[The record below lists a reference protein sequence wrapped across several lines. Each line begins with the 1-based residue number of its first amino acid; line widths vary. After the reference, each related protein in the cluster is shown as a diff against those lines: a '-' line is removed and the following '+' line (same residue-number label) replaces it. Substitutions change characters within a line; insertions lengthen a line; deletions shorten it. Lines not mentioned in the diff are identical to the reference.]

1 MTGQW
6 RALGLFTKKCLEGQP
21 PKKGE
26 CDMGTSK
33 HKSRSVPIE
42 SLYRWHMQGW
52 NLAYMHTE
60 RPFVD
65 QKKRVFPAVKHL
77 EILMKSKAKPRKIMK
92 NYEAPLN
99 LQKQQISKKISKNHK
114 IIIKQS

>member
-65 QKKRVFPAVKHL
+65 QKKRVFPAVKQ
-77 EILMKSKAKPRKIMK
+77 IQSVDGRKFSSRS
-92 NYEAPLN
+92 PCRVGLR
-99 LQKQQISKKISKNHK
+99 LSS
-114 IIIKQS
+114 

>member
-1 MTGQW
+1 MKGSMEG
-6 RALGLFTKKCLEGQP
+6 LGPFYKKCLEGQP

-26 CDMGTSK
+26 CDRRASK

-65 QKKRVFPAVKHL
+65 QKKRVHLLSSNINSDILYIPALGASAV
-77 EILMKSKAKPRKIMK
+77 
-92 NYEAPLN
+92 
-99 LQKQQISKKISKNHK
+99 
-114 IIIKQS
+114 